1 MTIPIRV
8 LVVGA
13 PAATRDL
20 REALESSGLR
30 VVGEVASAG
39 DIAGDESIDVVVLA
53 DDRLLDEMTGW
64 RERTPPA
71 LVVLTRD
78 DRVAPDLAGRGLRGW
93 AIVPADG
100 SAADLAVASAAAAS
114 GFAVRP
120 ASSER
125 DEADADEADDGE
137 LSAPIE
143 ALTARERE
151 VLELVSEGLP
161 NKAIAS
167 RLGVS
172 DHTVKFH
179 LSSIFSK
186 LGVSTRTE
194 AVRRAVRA
202 GLINF

>member
-1 MTIPIRV
+1 M
-8 LVVGA
+8 LVVA
-13 PAATRDL
+13 TSPARADL
-20 REALESSGLR
+20 RDVLEESGLQ
-30 VVGEVASAG
+30 VAGEVATPAG
-39 DIAGDESIDVVVLA
+39 ISEDEAIDVIVLT
-53 DDRLLDEMTGW
+53 DDRVLDAIPDW
-64 RERTPPA
+64 REGAGPA

-78 DRVAPDLAGRGLRGW
+78 DRIASDLAARGLRGW
-93 AIVPADG
+93 ATVSPD
-100 SAADLAVASAAAAS
+100 SPAADLAAAVVAAAR

-120 ASSER
+120 ASPDR
-125 DEADADEADDGE
+125 NDADEEEDA
-137 LSAPIE
+137 APIE
-143 ALTARERE
+143 ALTSRERD

-167 RLGVS
+167 RLGIS

-186 LGVSTRTE
+186 LGVTTRTE